1 MCLCLASLSFSL
13 PTCID
18 WRRNNALE
26 HPIWLCTSAVYLQS
40 LWYDEAQQAAHHVL
54 LSSSV
59 WTLMIRWL
67 SAFFRD
73 SLMYK
78 HTRTHTYKEHHHHHH
93 HYHTR
98 VRITARRK
106 GRRDGKGRAVV
117 NRLGLPLASIQFTNQ
132 LRFIDRESIPSN
144 ILIPSTQRIIRS
156 LCKFHRLIFSLDPI
170 YRQCLPFARLMSSFL
185 LCFCFFSTRKLFIIE
200 CERWLVE
207 PSLDYMYVCVYACA
221 LSLLSLWRYCTYN
234 AATSISCGTTCQRIG
249 SKECIGSTSSSSR
262 SHRSGNN
269 RNVLTIEEE
278 EKGKKR
284 TDQEEE
290 EEERAS

>member
-1 MCLCLASLSFSL
+1 MCLCLASLSL

-67 SAFFRD
+67 SVFFSGIR
-73 SLMYK
+73 LYTHT
-78 HTRTHTYKEHHHHHH
+78 HTRTHTYKEHHHHH

-98 VRITARRK
+98 VRITARRE
-106 GRRDGKGRAVV
+106 GRRDGKGRAMV

-132 LRFIDRESIPSN
+132 LRLLDGESIPSN

-156 LCKFHRLIFSLDPI
+156 
-170 YRQCLPFARLMSSFL
+170 
-185 LCFCFFSTRKLFIIE
+185 
-200 CERWLVE
+200 
-207 PSLDYMYVCVYACA
+207 
-221 LSLLSLWRYCTYN
+221 
-234 AATSISCGTTCQRIG
+234 
-249 SKECIGSTSSSSR
+249 
-262 SHRSGNN
+262 
-269 RNVLTIEEE
+269 
-278 EKGKKR
+278 
-284 TDQEEE
+284 
-290 EEERAS
+290 